1 VSERPGGLFRKQALE
16 RLSSPE
22 RLDELLVVL
31 GRRDWTLLATA
42 AALVLA
48 ALTWGVLGRIPLYA
62 EGRAVLVR
70 PGAVA
75 PVAAHAAGVLERL
88 DLVVGGRVEAGQEVA
103 RVTQPLLELRLAER
117 REALERTVEHQAAR
131 RAALA
136 AEHAAARAGV
146 EARRERAER
155 RIDEARAAADAAHRD
170 LRRAAADDRARVAA
184 LEGLAHAHLAAARER
199 QAALRRLQADGSAS
213 DQTVLDAERV
223 AVSAASVLGDLEVR
237 ALSLSQAEVAAEQAW
252 VEALHRTLDLEDAL
266 AAMDREEAGLAGRE
280 AELAADQALELA
292 AARAAVEAAERELA
306 DASTLRAARSGTVL
320 EVAVVVGDHV
330 AAGQRL
336 ASLQVAGSSDGPL
349 VALGFFDVKGGK
361 LVQPGARAELTP
373 DMVERE
379 RFGGVVGQ
387 VREVATFPVS
397 TAAAASLLGDRE
409 LAASLTAEGRQ
420 VHLTIELAPAAGT
433 PSGVAWTLSGGPDLA
448 LSEGTTADVR
458 VRVEEVPPL
467 ALLLPALRGLLLDE
481 RPDAR

>member
-1 VSERPGGLFRKQALE
+1 MERPGGLFRKQALE
-16 RLSSPE
+16 RLSSPD

-31 GRRDWTLLATA
+31 GRGDWTLLVTA
-42 AALVLA
+42 AALVVA
-48 ALTWGVLGRIPLYA
+48 ALAWGAFGRIPLYA
-62 EGRAVLVR
+62 EGRAVLAR

-88 DLVVGGRVEAGQEVA
+88 DLAVGARVEAGQVVA
-103 RVTQPLLELRLAER
+103 RLAQPLLEQRLTER
-117 REALERTVEHQAAR
+117 RQALERTLAHQEAR
-131 RAALA
+131 RAGQA
-136 AEHAAARAGV
+136 AEHAAARTAL

-155 RIDEARAAADAAHRD
+155 RIEEARAAADAAHRD
-170 LRRAAADDRARVAA
+170 LLRAAADDRARVAELEA
-184 LEGLAHAHLAAARER
+184 LARVHLAAARER
-199 QAALRRLQADGSAS
+199 QAAVRRLLAGGSAS
-213 DQTVLDAERV
+213 DQAVLDAERV
-223 AVSAASVLGDLEVR
+223 AVAAASALGDLDLR
-237 ALSLSQAEVAAEQAW
+237 ALNLSQAEITAEQAW

-266 AAMDREEAGLAGRE
+266 AAMNREEAGLGARE

-306 DASTLRAARSGTVL
+306 DASTLRAARAGVVL
-320 EVAVVVGDHV
+320 EVAAVVGEHL

-336 ASLQVAGSSDGPL
+336 ASLQVDGSAEGPL
-349 VALGFFDVKGGK
+349 VALGFFAVKGGK
-361 LVQPGARAELTP
+361 LVAPGARAELTP

-379 RFGGVVGQ
+379 RFGGVLGH

-420 VHLTIELAPAAGT
+420 VHLTIDLAPAAGT
-433 PSGVAWTLSGGPDLA
+433 PSGVAWTLSGGPDLT

-467 ALLLPALRGLLLDE
+467 ALLLPALRRLLLDE